1 MEYLSVIDLVSTN
14 DSVIDLV
21 STCNSDSSSDSSSYC
36 ITKYFGNGSDNGNG
50 SVNSNGS
57 TVNGCNIFS
66 SDDDDT
72 LITQPDDVALNG
84 YNGSCRLFSQK
95 SQSSE

>member
-36 ITKYFGNGSDNGNG
+36 ITKYFGNGSDNDKGSYNGNG
-50 SVNSNGS
+50 T
-57 TVNGCNIFS
+57 TVNGCDFLRYDN
-66 SDDDDT
+66 DDT
-72 LITQPDDVALNG
+72 LII
-84 YNGSCRLFSQK
+84 
-95 SQSSE
+95 